1 MLRLETTPEALAS
14 WQQRPHVIARPDVI
28 LRVDGPGAVAC
39 VQGIFTNDIER
50 AGSGSLSWGAVL
62 TPKGMIIS
70 DLWVWRRDTDLLLI
84 LPEAG
89 VADVLA
95 LLRKS
100 FPPRLA
106 KVTSQQQEWNA
117 WWLVGGDAPLPA
129 GVEAVKPGGPAPFG
143 QLALAP
149 ASTTASDLESAGW
162 QVAPGFAADCLALL
176 AGWPVVGREI
186 DARTLV
192 QEVRFDELQGV
203 HYDKGCYVGQE
214 TVSRLHF
221 RGHPNRALRAVMGR
235 GPAPADETVRAGT
248 EQRDVGTLATL
259 LTIASQWI
267 GSVKLRREVETGETV
282 SVGGHDATVH
292 DFPIA
297 WSDPG

>member
-14 WQQRPHVIARPDVI
+14 WQHLPHVIARQDVV
-28 LRVDGPGAVAC
+28 LRVDGPGALAC
-39 VQGIFTNDIER
+39 VQGIFTNDVER
-50 AGSGSLSWGAVL
+50 AGNGSISWGAVL

-70 DLWVWRRDTDLLLI
+70 DLWVWRRGTELLLI

-106 KVTSQQQEWNA
+106 KVTNLQQEWST
-117 WWLVGGDAPLPA
+117 WWLVGGDASLPS
-129 GVEAVKPGGPAPFG
+129 GVEAVKPEGPAPFT

-149 ASTTASDLESAGW
+149 ASTTAADFESTGW
-162 QVAPGFAADCLALL
+162 QAAPGFAADCLALL

-203 HYDKGCYVGQE
+203 RYDKGCYVGQE

-221 RGHPNRALRAVMGR
+221 RGHPNRVLRAVMGR
-235 GPAPADETVRAGT
+235 GPAPADETVRAGA

-259 LTIASQWI
+259 LTTASQWL
-267 GSVKLRREVETGETV
+267 GSVKLRREVETGQVV

-297 WSDPG
+297 WSDPA